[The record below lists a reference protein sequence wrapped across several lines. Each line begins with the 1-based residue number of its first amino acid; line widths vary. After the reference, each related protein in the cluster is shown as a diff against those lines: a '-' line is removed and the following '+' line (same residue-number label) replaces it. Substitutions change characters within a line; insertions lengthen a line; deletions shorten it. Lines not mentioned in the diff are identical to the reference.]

1 MKILISA
8 WACNPVHGSE
18 AAVGW
23 EWVHAL
29 KSSHELWVISAAY
42 QRRWIE
48 QAVHKRPEDFASV
61 RFYYPEPVLLDYSDE
76 NRFWRWQGRIPGFE
90 PLFHFYYVR
99 WLRQAFEVA
108 QQLNRRVQ
116 FDLVHQ
122 LTFVGFRF
130 AGHLW
135 KMGLPFVWG
144 PIGGLENTHWR
155 LLPGMGIRG
164 AAYYAGRNLINSW
177 QKRFLQTPRIAF
189 RRASGVIAATSGIQ
203 AEILRLYGVRSE
215 VIPEVSAPS
224 KVTTTLPLRAP
235 GEALRVVW
243 SGLHV
248 SGKGLHL
255 LLRSLHEVSGNWHLH
270 IYGDGPYTAQWK
282 RLASRIG
289 IDERCT
295 WHGRVSRQEALGGLG
310 RAHLLVITSLKDL
323 TSTVTVEAL
332 SQGVP
337 IICPDHCGFSDAV
350 TDDGGI
356 KLSITSVV
364 EFELSLG
371 RAISDLLFD
380 EEWRRR
386 LAAGA
391 LRRARTFS
399 SEVKA
404 EAINRVYN
412 SAMQYHSARAER

>member
-1 MKILISA
+1 
-8 WACNPVHGSE
+8 
-18 AAVGW
+18 
-23 EWVHAL
+23 
-29 KSSHELWVISAAY
+29 
-42 QRRWIE
+42 
-48 QAVHKRPEDFASV
+48 
-61 RFYYPEPVLLDYSDE
+61 
-76 NRFWRWQGRIPGFE
+76 
-90 PLFHFYYVR
+90 VR

-130 AGHLW
+130 AGQLW

-350 TDDGGI
+350 TDDCGI